1 MSDTRKLKILFA
13 ASYPNQ
19 PIGYSKIAN
28 ILSNFLVSQG
38 VDLYYFGFSNYAD
51 TVINRFIDPRIK
63 FIDVIAEEAAL
74 NSDELYG
81 VNIIEREMNRIQPD
95 ILFIYNDIVVTCR
108 LMNALINY
116 RKENRDKYKTFVYL
130 DLVYDYEKPLFVNHI
145 NNNCDHIFV
154 FTDYWK
160 KNLIDMNISASKIT
174 ILYHGCKPPSDIN
187 KLDARAKLGLAPTD
201 FIILNTNRNS
211 YRKAWDITIRAF
223 LLFLKKN
230 FMNPII
236 KLYINCYINVK
247 NGYDILSIIETE
259 CIRLK
264 LDFKRVTHN
273 HILQPAHSLGKLED
287 SMIPVIY
294 SAADIGINTCIGE
307 GFGLC
312 NAEQAVYGIPQ
323 IVSSVGGLKDVFK
336 DKCICVEPVTQLLA
350 SNALDEHNG
359 YMNICRAEDFAEAFD
374 IYYKDPDRRRED
386 GEKIRDHINVKYN
399 WDRILSGFWINL
411 LELL

>member
-1 MSDTRKLKILFA
+1 
-13 ASYPNQ
+13 
-19 PIGYSKIAN
+19 
-28 ILSNFLVSQG
+28 
-38 VDLYYFGFSNYAD
+38 
-51 TVINRFIDPRIK
+51 
-63 FIDVIAEEAAL
+63 
-74 NSDELYG
+74 
-81 VNIIEREMNRIQPD
+81 
-95 ILFIYNDIVVTCR
+95 
-108 LMNALINY
+108 
-116 RKENRDKYKTFVYL
+116 
-130 DLVYDYEKPLFVNHI
+130 
-145 NNNCDHIFV
+145 
-154 FTDYWK
+154 
-160 KNLIDMNISASKIT
+160 
-174 ILYHGCKPPSDIN
+174 
-187 KLDARAKLGLAPTD
+187 
-201 FIILNTNRNS
+201 
-211 YRKAWDITIRAF
+211 
-223 LLFLKKN
+223 
-230 FMNPII
+230 MNPII